1 VRIFNTGE
9 GERVVSVRP
18 VSDDGNGNGNGNS
31 NGNGEGGPEGD
42 AGDDATIEE

>member
-18 VSDDGNGNGNGNS
+18 ISDDGNGNGNGET
-31 NGNGEGGPEGD
+31 GGDADAGEDASPEG
-42 AGDDATIEE
+42 